1 MSSSTAE
8 ADQEVPPLHSPPTT
22 TTNPEGTAP
31 LAPPP
36 LNVPPPPAPLTPT
49 LPMSAPPMP
58 TSLYPS
64 LSWNHSGSSYSN
76 LAMVAPQP
84 QDLGE
89 RHEKG
94 GKRKLNRHQGKRG
107 TDSHGKGEMLIC

>member
-8 ADQEVPPLHSPPTT
+8 ADQEVPPPPSPPTT
-22 TTNPEGTAP
+22 TTTPEGTAP

-36 LNVPPPPAPLTPT
+36 LNVPPPAPLTPT

-107 TDSHGKGEMLIC
+107 TDSHGKGEMFIC